1 MKKAVVH
8 IGPHKTGSSYLQVC
22 FTRYRDAL
30 RQRGIVVPAAWEQQ
44 GNVSH
49 NGLVDAVREGGNLA
63 GAAAV
68 IAREFA
74 AGGDTLLVSA
84 EDLSTLPLE
93 ALHRLKSL
101 LGESTVSIVY
111 YVRRTSDILF
121 SAWQEDVKQGNL
133 FTFPEYFG
141 LHLRNPEV
149 SVFFNIEMRLR
160 PFIEVFGKESIR
172 IVAYSMLREQNI
184 DLFAHFAQHLLK
196 WHPVEPPPEPQ
207 ELNKAG
213 TPAEIELLRALN
225 VIETLRNPD
234 GAKNLRDRFDAVS
247 KTLDLEKIYSAMS
260 EHQKFMILS
269 DAFPMISR
277 FHKEQR
283 QRYADNVVP
292 PCPNEFFFR
301 LVRKEIPFI
310 AGDYLLRPGI
320 LEALYT
326 AYEKLERI
334 AT

>member
-1 MKKAVVH
+1 MTMKRAIIH

-22 FTRYRDAL
+22 FARYRDAL
-30 RQRGIVVPAAWEQQ
+30 RQRGIVVPAAWEQH

-49 NGLVDAVREGGNLA
+49 SGLVDAVREGGDL
-63 GAAAV
+63 AAAAEV

-74 AGGDTLLVSA
+74 AGGETLLVSA
-84 EDLSTLPLE
+84 EDFSTLSAAELQ
-93 ALHRLKSL
+93 RLKTL
-101 LGESTVSIVY
+101 LGDSAITIVY
-111 YVRRTSDILF
+111 YIRRTSDILF

-149 SVFFNIEMRLR
+149 SVFFNLEMRLR

-172 IVAYSMLREQNI
+172 IVAYSMLRDNDI
-184 DLFAHFAQHLLK
+184 DLFTHFAQHLLK
-196 WHPVEPPPEPQ
+196 WHPVEPPPDPQ

-225 VIETLRNPD
+225 VIETLRNPS
-234 GAKNLRDRFDAVS
+234 APKNLRDRLDAS
-247 KTLDLEKIYSAMS
+247 RGSLDLEHIYVVMEA
-260 EHQKFMILS
+260 HQKFMVLS

-283 QRYADNVVP
+283 QRFADNVVP

-310 AGDYLLRPGI
+310 AGDYLLHPGV
-320 LEALYT
+320 LDALHT
-326 AYEKLERI
+326 LHGQLAS
-334 AT
+334 